1 MKKYKVVIVDDEPL
15 AREIIFNFLHER
27 EDIEIAAQCE
37 NGFDCVKTLQNIH
50 VDILFLDVQMP
61 KINGFEL
68 IEILPYKPEIIFCT
82 AFDEFAIKAFEVNAI
97 DYLMKP
103 FSKERINKSLD
114 KAINH
119 LQLNIKNDQNLDNLQ
134 KTHESTQEIIDRI
147 IVRKSGKIIVIA
159 TSQISHIEA
168 QDDYVMIYLDGN
180 RFLQEKTM
188 KYYETHLNEKVF
200 LRLHR
205 SYIANINFINS
216 IEPYTKDSYIAIMKN
231 GDKIKVSQQ
240 GYKRFREMLG

>member
-134 KTHESTQEIIDRI
+134 KTHESAQEIIDRI

-168 QDDYVMIYLDGN
+168 QDDYVMIYSDGN

-240 GYKRFREMLG
+240 GYKRFREILG